1 MKSGIKQ
8 NLLAGL
14 TLVVPATDAGFALAD
29 TLDPHLHF
37 SLAAG
42 ETTGSTGSRVPGSH
56 DPSGQLRVQ
65 AIEPGLSLRLH
76 EHLEGF
82 ITWHFSYAEE
92 EAWEEELEEG
102 FGKVMKLPG
111 GLELRGGRMLNRFG
125 ERNAK
130 HRHAWN
136 TIDQHLVIG
145 RFLGPDGLKTDGAEL
160 TGYLPGTVDA
170 ALTLSLGEVPGK
182 RPDHGEE
189 PSMQWVDELITANLV
204 MSVNRDD
211 FHRFHFSSSFALGD
225 NTLADRTRI
234 AGLGVQYL
242 WRENGLEAGGRQLR
256 WMSEGL
262 VRNLSSADAACPAA
276 HDFGFYTELTYT
288 TAGHVDCGL
297 RLGFVEGVEAF
308 ALEQHVRISPYLR
321 VPLAGYPGLQARL
334 QVNLDELKSTGD
346 VQGIWLQLGYSFGG
360 REVR

>member
-8 NLLAGL
+8 KLLASL
-14 TLVVPATDAGFALAD
+14 TLVVPGIDAGFALAD
-29 TLDPHLHF
+29 TLDPHLHI
-37 SLAAG
+37 SLVAG
-42 ETTGSTGSRVPGSH
+42 ETTGSTGPPRPGSH
-56 DPSGQLRVQ
+56 DSPSQLRVQ

-82 ITWHFSYAEE
+82 ITGHFSYGEE
-92 EAWEEELEEG
+92 EGWEEELEEG

-136 TIDQHLVIG
+136 TIDQHLVIE

-160 TGYLPGTVDA
+160 TGYLPGTLDA
-170 ALTLSLGEVPGK
+170 AWTLSLGEVPES
-182 RPDHGEE
+182 PHDHGEE
-189 PSMQWVDELITANLV
+189 PSMQWVDELITGNLV

-211 FHRFHFSSSFALGD
+211 FHRFRFSSSFALGD
-225 NTLADRTRI
+225 NTLAERTRI

-256 WMSEGL
+256 WMSEGM
-262 VRNLSSADAACPAA
+262 VRDFSSADEAFPAA

-288 TAGHVDCGL
+288 TPRHVDCGL
-297 RLGFVEGVEAF
+297 RLGFVEAF
-308 ALEQHVRISPYLR
+308 AFEQHVRVSPYLR
-321 VPLAGYPGLQARL
+321 VPLTGFPGLQARL

-346 VQGIWLQLGYSFGG
+346 AQGIWLQLGYSFGG